1 MKRRKSKS
9 PTVVIG
15 VLILIVGIAVFFFTR
30 KNGGVLTIEIPKDQT
45 IAPTPTPERPEPIKP
60 PNEPLP
66 DPDPIK
72 DAQQYYMYTVK
83 TSDVQKELS
92 DLIGPANIA
101 AVLQTNRIDLDSIKS
116 GAKIVIP
123 KTFGL
128 SNGIPFPL
136 EVAAAADI
144 EKLLVINQRVQAFG
158 AYELGRLVRWGPTST
173 GKQSTKTANGLFSTN
188 WKGEEVKSSFDDEWI
203 LKYNF
208 NFDNFEGIGFH
219 QYAMPGYPASHSC
232 VRLLLEDAMWLYEW
246 ADQWILSL
254 DERSR
259 LAHGTPVLIFDDY
272 AFGETAPWK
281 RLPDDANA
289 TKIDVDELS
298 EIITTNKD
306 TIMLWQE
313 ERVTLRNIPEE

>member
-30 KNGGVLTIEIPKDQT
+30 KNGGVLTIEIPKDST
-45 IAPTPTPERPEPIKP
+45 IVSAPTPQRPEPIKP
-60 PNEPLP
+60 PSEPIP
-66 DPDPIK
+66 EPANDV
-72 DAQQYYMYTVK
+72 QRYYMYTMK
-83 TSDVQKELS
+83 TSDAQKELS
-92 DLIGPANIA
+92 NLIGPANIA

-123 KTFGL
+123 KTFEL
-128 SNGIPFPL
+128 SNGTPFPL
-136 EVAAAADI
+136 EIAAAADI
-144 EKLLVINQRVQAFG
+144 EKLLIINQRVQAFG
-158 AYELGRLVRWGPTST
+158 AYEFGRLVRWGPTST

-188 WKGEEVKSSFDDEWI
+188 WKGKEVKSSFDDEWI

-232 VRLLLEDAMWLYEW
+232 VRLLLEDAIWLYEW
-246 ADQWILSL
+246 ADQWILSP
-254 DERSR
+254 DEGSR

-272 AFGETAPWK
+272 AFGKTAPWK
-281 RLPDDANA
+281 LLPDDATA
-289 TKIDVDELS
+289 TEIDLDELS
-298 EIITTNKD
+298 EIVVKNKD
-306 TIMLWQE
+306 TIMAWQE
-313 ERVTLRNIPEE
+313 ERIVLRDISEEN